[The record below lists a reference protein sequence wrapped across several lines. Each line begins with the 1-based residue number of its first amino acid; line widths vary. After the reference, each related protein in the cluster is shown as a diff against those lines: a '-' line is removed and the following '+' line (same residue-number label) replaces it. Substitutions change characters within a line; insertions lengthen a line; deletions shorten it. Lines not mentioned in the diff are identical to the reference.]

1 MLPFAQCCGQIVR
14 GACCIGGRELGG
26 LLSCFEG
33 DGVAHDVR
41 WGGGGI
47 NCWSPPKPTLSS
59 QLIVYSLRV
68 IRLSHRVKYHMSG
81 DSFKN
86 RQKSMRAMAA
96 VRMSRRC
103 RRYLKRI
110 QRAASRYAL
119 QEIASTIQNDLD
131 RRHLSYDE
139 ALNLGNVIQHHA
151 DRLPGDTIVYAI
163 SDRDAYRRTLEL
175 YLKDAVLSRTEQLLL
190 WEERRR
196 LGISDTEHDRLL
208 NQLVEQMKRQGRTVA
223 VHAFKKAGA

>member
-1 MLPFAQCCGQIVR
+1 M
-14 GACCIGGRELGG
+14 
-26 LLSCFEG
+26 
-33 DGVAHDVR
+33 
-41 WGGGGI
+41 
-47 NCWSPPKPTLSS
+47 NCWSPPKRQIFLEWA
-59 QLIVYSLRV
+59 VYSERV
-68 IRLSHRVKYHMSG
+68 IRLSHRVKSHVTG

-86 RQKSMRAMAA
+86 RQKGKQSMAA

-110 QRAASRYAL
+110 QRAPSRYAL
-119 QEIASTIQNDLD
+119 QEIASSIQNDLD

-196 LGISDTEHDRLL
+196 LGISDAEHDRLL
-208 NQLVEQMKRQGRTVA
+208 SQLVEQMKRQGKTVA
-223 VHAFKKAGA
+223 VHAFKRASA